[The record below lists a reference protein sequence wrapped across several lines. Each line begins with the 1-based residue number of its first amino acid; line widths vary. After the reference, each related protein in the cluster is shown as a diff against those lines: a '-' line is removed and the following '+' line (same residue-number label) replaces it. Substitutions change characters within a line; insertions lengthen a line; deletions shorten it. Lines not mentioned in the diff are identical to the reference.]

1 MNPHRSRFRFGIRS
15 LLVTVFVVAIFSA
28 FPWLLYLAGWYVWV
42 TGPLLGCFAFIIVR
56 SMDRR
61 ESQDFGWPTTTNW
74 FVLTLS
80 LVLLLLGWFARHR
93 WVYAFD
99 DPKWPRPFPYPD
111 EFLIA
116 AHDWLNQLNPVF
128 AGKIK
133 FEGDYYTVLL
143 IMNVIV
149 MIAFIL
155 FGAIAGYVFRN
166 GGLVAA
172 WRSVVQRSSP

>member
-1 MNPHRSRFRFGIRS
+1 
-15 LLVTVFVVAIFSA
+15 
-28 FPWLLYLAGWYVWV
+28 
-42 TGPLLGCFAFIIVR
+42 
-56 SMDRR
+56 MDRR

-99 DPKWPRPFPYPD
+99 DPKWPRPF
-111 EFLIA
+111 
-116 AHDWLNQLNPVF
+116 
-128 AGKIK
+128 
-133 FEGDYYTVLL
+133 EGDYYTVLL